1 MPQTKR
7 NGQANPQPFIP
18 FIQQQSTFHLSRLN
32 IATFIQEIN
41 SACRERSKDMNIS
54 SNSERNGN
62 QHADSKLRRLT
73 APPDKSPVLGQRLIA
88 CKSQSYHQRSS
99 IFNINC
105 IVGDKGLSCLKWR
118 DGFSYI
124 FCDRII
130 SLTRSSNG
138 NRSSANPAGSGPP
151 ECLQTEPRRVWF
163 TIVFAS

>member
-32 IATFIQEIN
+32 IAAFIQEIN
-41 SACRERSKDMNIS
+41 SACSEQSKDMNIS
-54 SNSERNGN
+54 SNLDRNGN
-62 QHADSKLRRLT
+62 QQTDSKPCGLT
-73 APPDKSPVLGQRLIA
+73 GPPDKSPVLGQWLIA
-88 CKSQSYHQRSS
+88 CKSQSYHRRFS

-130 SLTRSSNG
+130 SLTRRNNSNW
-138 NRSSANPAGSGPP
+138 SLANPAGSG
-151 ECLQTEPRRVWF
+151 LQ
-163 TIVFAS
+163 